1 MAEGL
6 ETIAAGSLK
15 EVVDFLNGDAA
26 VPPYVHET
34 TGGDGAESPYEED
47 FADVKGQAH
56 VKRALEVAAAGGHN
70 VIMIGSPGSGK
81 TMLAR
86 RMPTIMPPMTTAE
99 SLETTKIHSIAGKPG
114 STRGLMTHRPFRAPH
129 HLASQVALIGG
140 GTNPSRAKSPSP
152 TTASSFSTNC
162 PNSAATC
169 SKCYG
174 SRWRRRK

>member
-1 MAEGL
+1 MPAGTVSGDSSYHGRTPPKQPVAEGL

-86 RMPTIMPPMTTAE
+86 RHAHHHAAHDDRRIARDHQDT
-99 SLETTKIHSIAGKPG
+99 LHSRKAGKAHG
-114 STRGLMTHRPFRAPH
+114 
-129 HLASQVALIGG
+129 AS
-140 GTNPSRAKSPSP
+140 
-152 TTASSFSTNC
+152 
-162 PNSAATC
+162 
-169 SKCYG
+169 
-174 SRWRRRK
+174 